1 MSLRFSQ
8 LAAPLRTSVI
18 QLPEAAHSS
27 QPLNLA
33 LSGAS
38 YLHDLGRLPRLRLGK
53 SAVRAICLNRAN
65 NLHQKEFQH
74 PRAEKMHVH
83 AHPRPAVR
91 RVVNRILAHIECRN
105 HQNPRTKITNRHLPP
120 FSKVSKALIWCNTCR
135 SYHTPN
141 FMFLLKKRSVRSS
154 RMLGCSWPS
163 PGFGKMTGNFLNSW
177 PVLQRTLKCLDCW
190 RSPVLFICPASPCTA
205 SISDGWCG
213 QEQQHH
219 DRRHHRIYSWY
230 DWGRKRLIVF
240 AKGLLSIK
248 LEPKKGRST
257 QQTET
262 YSPNSYIDTYFLYI
276 FV

>member
-141 FMFLLKKRSVRSS
+141 FMFLLKKRSAFFPHAWLQLAFTRVWQNDWQLFELLAGPSENIEMPWLLAFACIVHLPCVTLYRLHFGWLMWP
-154 RMLGCSWPS
+154 RATTPWQAPS
-163 PGFGKMTGNFLNSW
+163 PDLLLIWLRQKTSNCFRKGFAVYQAGAKEREINSTN
-177 PVLQRTLKCLDCW
+177 RN
-190 RSPVLFICPASPCTA
+190 LFS
-205 SISDGWCG
+205 
-213 QEQQHH
+213 
-219 DRRHHRIYSWY
+219 
-230 DWGRKRLIVF
+230 
-240 AKGLLSIK
+240 
-248 LEPKKGRST
+248 
-257 QQTET
+257 
-262 YSPNSYIDTYFLYI
+262 
-276 FV
+276 